1 MNDVGNAGTRRG
13 PLRLGVVAAMLTG
26 MLFLLCCTGGTAAFF
41 LTGLGGDDAEGVDA
55 LAGMECGPVRAVN
68 VAGKLPRFTEYGD
81 TQVRNAAVIIKVG
94 QDMGVPSRGWVVAL
108 ATAMQE
114 SALRNLANSG
124 VPESLAL
131 PHEGVGADHDSLGL
145 FQQRP
150 GWGTVAERLNPAYAA
165 RKFYE
170 KLVKV
175 ESWHRRPLTAVA
187 QRVQVSAYPDAY
199 AKHEELASRIVDALA
214 GGAARTV
221 EINGKAVC
229 NAAERGQIAASGWT
243 APIPGGVG
251 SGFRTA
257 SRPSHNGVDIGAA
270 KGTEIRAAATG
281 RVLVSTC
288 DEDHRG
294 RQDCNVDGFPGK
306 GGCGWF
312 VDLLHAGGYITR
324 YCHMVVQPFV
334 QKDQIVTAGQVIGK
348 VGSSG
353 NSSGPHLHFEV
364 HLRNNRN
371 ASGAVNP
378 VPFMRERGAP
388 LRAAE

>member
-1 MNDVGNAGTRRG
+1 MTTGRASAAVRRPVRVG
-13 PLRLGVVAAMLTG
+13 VIAAILTG
-26 MLFLLCCTGGTAAFF
+26 VLFLLCCTGGTAAFF
-41 LTGLGGDDAEGVDA
+41 LSGLSGDPENGDT
-55 LAGMECGPVRAVN
+55 LAGWGCGPVRPVDIA
-68 VAGKLPRFTEYGD
+68 AELPRFTEYGD
-81 TQVRNAAVIIKVG
+81 AQVRNAAIIIKVG
-94 QDMGVPSRGWVVAL
+94 QDLGVPSRGWVIAL

-114 SALRNLANSG
+114 SALRNLANST
-124 VPESLAL
+124 VAESLAL

-150 GWGTVAERLNPAYAA
+150 GWGSVAERLTPAYAA

-175 ESWHRRPLTAVA
+175 PSWQRRPLSVVA
-187 QRVQVSAYPDAY
+187 QKVQISAYPDAY
-199 AKHEELASRIVDALA
+199 AKHEELASKLVDALA

-229 NAAERGQIAASGWT
+229 DAAERGEIAASGWT
-243 APIPGGVG
+243 APIPGDVG

-257 SRPSHNGVDIGAA
+257 DRPSHNGVDIGAA
-270 KGTEIRAAATG
+270 KGTEIRAAAAG
-281 RVLVSTC
+281 RVLVARC
-288 DEDHRG
+288 DPDDRG
-294 RQDCNVDGFPGK
+294 RRDCNVDGFPGK

-324 YCHMVVQPFV
+324 YCHMVVQPRV
-334 QKDQIVTAGQVIGK
+334 TPNQIVPAGEVIGQ

-364 HLRNNRN
+364 HLRNDR
-371 ASGAVNP
+371 SSRGAVDP
-378 VPFMRERGAP
+378 IPFMRERGAP

>member
-1 MNDVGNAGTRRG
+1 MNDVGSATAPRRS
-13 PLRLGVVAAMLTG
+13 LRLGVIATALTG

-41 LTGLGGDDAEGVDA
+41 LTGLGGDGEDGDS
-55 LAGMECGPVRAVN
+55 LAGMGCGPIRPVDI
-68 VAGKLPRFTEYGD
+68 AGELPRFTEYGD
-81 TQVRNAAVIIKVG
+81 AQVRNAAIIIKVG
-94 QDMGVPSRGWVVAL
+94 QDLGVPTRGWVIAL

-114 SALRNLANSG
+114 SALRNLANSR

-150 GWGTVAERLNPAYAA
+150 GWGSIAERLTPAYTA

-175 ESWHRRPLTAVA
+175 PSWQRRPLSVVA
-187 QRVQVSAYPDAY
+187 QQVQISAYPDAY
-199 AKHEELASRIVDALA
+199 AKHEELASKLVDALA

-229 NAAERGQIAASGWT
+229 NAAERGEIAASGWT
-243 APIPGGVG
+243 APISGDVG

-257 SRPSHNGVDIGAA
+257 DRPSHNGVDIGAA
-270 KGTEIRAAATG
+270 KGTEIRAAAAG
-281 RVLVSTC
+281 RVLVARC
-288 DEDHRG
+288 DPDDRG
-294 RQDCNVDGFPGK
+294 RRDCDVDGYPGK

-324 YCHMVVQPFV
+324 YCHMVVQPRV
-334 QKDQIVTAGQVIGK
+334 TPNQIVPAGEVIGQ

-364 HLRNNRN
+364 HLRNDR
-371 ASGAVNP
+371 SSRGAIDP
-378 VPFMRERGAP
+378 IPFMRERGAP

>member
-1 MNDVGNAGTRRG
+1 MNAGSRAFRR
-13 PLRLGVVAAMLTG
+13 PLRVGVIATILTG
-26 MLFLLCCTGGTAAFF
+26 VLLLLCCAGGTAAFF
-41 LTGLGGDDAEGVDA
+41 LSGLGGEAEDGDT
-55 LAGMECGPVRAVN
+55 LAGWGCGPVRPVDI
-68 VAGKLPRFTEYGD
+68 AGELPRFTEYGD
-81 TQVRNAAVIIKVG
+81 AQVRNAAIIIKVG
-94 QDMGVPSRGWVVAL
+94 QDLGVPSRGWVIAL

-114 SALRNLANSG
+114 SALRNLANSS
-124 VPESLAL
+124 VPASLAL

-150 GWGTVAERLNPAYAA
+150 GWGTVTERMTPAYTA

-175 ESWHRRPLTAVA
+175 RSWQRRPLTVVA
-187 QRVQVSAYPDAY
+187 QQVQISAYPDAY
-199 AKHEELASRIVDALA
+199 AKHEEPASRIVDALA
-214 GGAARTV
+214 GGAARTI

-243 APIPGGVG
+243 APIPGDVG
-251 SGFRTA
+251 SGFRTS

-270 KGTEIRAAATG
+270 KGTDIRAAAAG
-281 RVLVSTC
+281 RVLVARC
-288 DEDHRG
+288 DPDDRG
-294 RQDCNVDGFPGK
+294 RKDCDVDGHPGK

-324 YCHMVVQPFV
+324 YCHMVVRPRV
-334 QKDQIVTAGQVIGK
+334 SPDQIVPAGEVIGQ

-364 HLRNNRN
+364 HLRNDR
-371 ASGAVNP
+371 SSRGAIDP

-388 LRAAE
+388 LRSVE